1 MQVLFSLM
9 AIGAFCVVAAII
21 ETMMGSGSSTQ
32 GLKQNKRNRLK

>member
-21 ETMMGSGSSTQ
+21 ETMMGTGSSTQ
-32 GLKQNKRNRLK
+32 RLKNNQRKRLK